1 MGVKDFLENAVE
13 NFNSKDKGGSFSIN
27 NPFDNNKEENVEESS
42 KNNISKEILDDVR
55 KEFINLE
62 NAVKKVGRLLRWV
75 GIIP

>member
-62 NAVKKVGRLLRWV
+62 NAVKKVGRLLR
-75 GIIP
+75 